1 MAKKKAKRVARSIVV
16 GHLEKISS
24 GIFDQHRKLIAFDQH
39 RKLIAEM
46 MEGHYGVYALYRRE
60 KLYYVGLGTDLRKRI
75 NQHLKDRHK
84 GKWTHF
90 SLYILR
96 KADHLREIEALVLR
110 IADPTG
116 NYVKGKLRRSRNLL
130 PELKARLA
138 KDFKE
143 WMEETLGGKKTGVKK
158 GKKKKKVKNGKK
170 RRVKGERPLKGFF
183 PGGKMLYRKYKG
195 KVHKAWV
202 IGNGR
207 IKYNGQWYESPS
219 AAGSAVRGGKVTNGW
234 RFWKYKDESGE
245 LVYISEKRK

>member
-1 MAKKKAKRVARSIVV
+1 MGKKKKAKRVARSIVV
-16 GHLEKISS
+16 GHLEKMSS
-24 GIFDQHRKLIAFDQH
+24 GIFDQN

-116 NYVKGKLRRSRNLL
+116 NYVKGKVRRSRNLL

-138 KDFKE
+138 KDFKA
-143 WMEETLGGKKTGVKK
+143 WMEKTLGGKKTAAKRGKKRKEKKKVKK
-158 GKKKKKVKNGKK
+158 GKK
-170 RRVKGERPLKGFF
+170 RSLKGERPLKGFF
-183 PGGKMLYRKYKG
+183 PGGKVLYRKYKG

-207 IKYNGQWYESPS
+207 IKYNGEWYESPS
-219 AAGSAVRGGKVTNGW
+219 VAGSAVRGGKVTNGW
-234 RFWKYKDESGE
+234 RFWKYKNESGE